1 MVEIAST
8 VMAPSGGDEI
18 LEEFLSYLKPST
30 ASVYRITFQ
39 KHFLPYLKT
48 VEFHGERI
56 PNLQVM
62 LDLISADQARPVR
75 EKQNVGRAIFKGFC
89 EYLKTKEER
98 DKTGK
103 VIRKGMA
110 PKSIVNRVGAVQS
123 LCKFKDCGVSTKWI
137 QMPEPI
143 AQTKSFAWA
152 IQWFEIHNAYLKHAD
167 YRALSACTFQ
177 SGSGI
182 SDVLDRPYG
191 LIQKQYEAQLEN
203 IAKQTAYIA
212 ASKTYTLSP
221 EYPVKSIVFRAVRI
235 KTGVEHRTCYGP
247 ESLILLKRHFD
258 EIYGE
263 NGVPKPEEPI
273 FRMQRRP
280 IDELF
285 AVRAKV
291 LIGEWP
297 YRNPMGIHSFRKFFR
312 KRMVKECHCPSE
324 YAEYFMAHQLKGD
337 MRKTYSEMEDHE
349 WLQIYREYGEP
360 KLLPDGTLQTGLAF
374 RILPLE
380 VAQREFK
387 KLSTAPAISS

>member
-1 MVEIAST
+1 MVEIATQVTAS
-8 VMAPSGGDEI
+8 SDGDAI

-30 ASVYRITFQ
+30 ASVYRITFR

-48 VEFHGERI
+48 VEFHGEKI

-62 LDLISADQARPVR
+62 LDLISADQAKTVR
-75 EKQNVGRAIFKGFC
+75 EKQNVGRAIFKGFS
-89 EYLKTKEER
+89 EYLIAE
-98 DKTGK
+98 
-103 VIRKGMA
+103 GMA
-110 PKSIVNRVGAVQS
+110 PKSVVNRVGAVQS
-123 LCKFKDCGVSTKWI
+123 LCKFKELAVSTKWI
-137 QMPEPI
+137 QLPEPI
-143 AQTKSFAWA
+143 AQTKSFAWT
-152 IQWFEIHNAYLKHAD
+152 IQWYEIHNAYLKHAD

-182 SDVLDRPYG
+182 SDVLARPYG

-203 IAKQTAYIA
+203 ISKQIAYLA
-212 ASKTYTLSP
+212 ASKTYALSP
-221 EYPVKSIVFRAVRI
+221 EFPVKSIVFRAVRI

-247 ESLILLKRHFD
+247 ESLVLIKRHFD

-263 NGVPKPEEPI
+263 NGVPKLEEPI
-273 FRMQRRP
+273 FKMQRRP

-285 AVRAKV
+285 AVRAKT

-297 YRNPMGIHSFRKFFR
+297 FRNPMSIHGFRKFFR

-374 RILPLE
+374 RILPYE

-387 KLSTAPAISS
+387 KLGSAPALST